1 MAGYSTVE
9 QIVAARRSGS
19 VGIPIFLHGELDIWI
34 KEARSLPNL
43 DLASER
49 MRKCFTMFG
58 SCGPTLGKR
67 SKTPCKHSGKHPV
80 ITSDPYVSICLR
92 GATVAKTR
100 VILNCENPWWDEHFS
115 VPVAHP
121 VINVEFQVKD
131 NDVLGAQLIGV
142 VGIPSEKLLSGNAID
157 GWFPIAGAYERTSKP
172 SPELHLFI
180 QFRSVEDNPL
190 YKDGVGS
197 GPEYGGVP
205 NTYFPLR
212 KGGSVTL
219 YQDAHMPNGMIPEI
233 SLDDGKVFKQNQ
245 CWEDICH
252 AILEAHNLIYI
263 VGWSIYHKIKL
274 VREPTRPLP
283 SGGELTLGDLL
294 KYKSEEGLRVIV
306 LVWDDKTSHD
316 KFLFKTVRYSLRKF
330 IYLI

>member
-1 MAGYSTVE
+1 MAGNSAVAH
-9 QIVAARRSGS
+9 IVAARRSGS
-19 VGIPIFLHGELDIWI
+19 VGIPIFLHGTLDIWI
-34 KEARSLPNL
+34 KEAKHLPNL

-49 MRKCFTMFG
+49 MRRCFTMFG
-58 SCGPTLGKR
+58 GCGPTLSKR
-67 SKTPCKHSGKHPV
+67 SKSTGSTQCKPSAKHPM

-92 GATVAKTR
+92 GATVAQTR
-100 VILNCENPWWDEHFS
+100 VIFNSENPSWDEHFS

-142 VGIPSEKLLSGNAID
+142 VGIPSERLLTGDEID

-180 QFRSVEDNPL
+180 HFRSIEDNPL
-190 YKDGVGS
+190 YKDGVGC
-197 GPEYGGVP
+197 GPEYSGVP
-205 NTYFPLR
+205 DTYFPLR
-212 KGGSVTL
+212 KGGNVTL
-219 YQDAHMPNGMIPEI
+219 YQDAHTPVGMLPEI
-233 SLDDGKVFKQNQ
+233 SLDDGKVFRQSQ
-245 CWEDICH
+245 CWEDMCH
-252 AILEAHNLIYI
+252 AILEAHNLIYV

-316 KFLFKTVRYSLRKF
+316 KFLFKTVSVF
-330 IYLI
+330 TH